1 MSNTKKIRK
10 CPECGGNVEPGK
22 TEMVY
27 DLQYRV
33 RINNVPANICD
44 KCGEVFIGGQVAGE
58 LDRLVDCLIADVE
71 RFAKSQPQ
79 IQNGSRSKEIA
90 IAV

>member
-1 MSNTKKIRK
+1 MKQGKKERK
-10 CPECGGNVEPGK
+10 CPECGGVVRPGH

-33 RINNVPANICD
+33 RIGNVPANICAQY
-44 KCGEVFIGGQVAGE
+44 GEVFIAGRVASE
-58 LDRLVDCLIADVE
+58 VNRLVNRIIEDVE
-71 RFAKSQPQ
+71 SFAKSQPQ
-79 IQNGSRSKEIA
+79 IKESPFAKEIA

>member
-1 MSNTKKIRK
+1 MTRAKKPRK
-10 CPECGGNVEPGK
+10 CPECGGDVLPGN

-33 RINNVPANICD
+33 RITNVPANICSQ
-44 KCGEVFIGGQVAGE
+44 CGEVFVPGRVASE
-58 LDRLVDCLIADVE
+58 VNRLVNRVIEDVE
-71 RFAKSQPQ
+71 SFARSQPQ
-79 IQNGSRSKEIA
+79 IKTATGHKEIA